1 MIGPVMMSIR
11 VFLRFLDRSF
21 IIKLFLIALLYSL
34 LPLSEIFLL
43 IYLGGRIGNYLT
55 LALAALTGL
64 LGMVVALRAFQKNLA
79 SLKDRIR
86 QGAYPGREFV
96 NLTGIIIG
104 GLLLL
109 TPGFITDFCG
119 FLLFVPVVR
128 NAAGGAVVSRMQNS
142 LKDLYEYLKLYDL

>member
-1 MIGPVMMSIR
+1 MIHSVMMSIK

-21 IIKLFLIALLYSL
+21 VVKLFLIALLYSL

-64 LGMVVALRAFQKNLA
+64 LGMVVALREFQKNLA
-79 SLKDRIR
+79 SLKAKIR

-96 NLTGIIIG
+96 TLTGILIG

-109 TPGFITDFCG
+109 TPGFITDACG
-119 FLLFVPVVR
+119 FLLFVPAIR
-128 NAAGGAVVSRMQNS
+128 NAAGGAVVSRMQTH

>member
-1 MIGPVMMSIR
+1 MVSIK

-21 IIKLFLIALLYSL
+21 IVRLFLIALLYSL
-34 LPLSEIFLL
+34 LPLAEIFLL

-64 LGMVVALRAFQKNLA
+64 LGMVVALREFQKNLA
-79 SLKDRIR
+79 SLKSKIR

-96 NLTGIIIG
+96 NLTGILFG

-109 TPGFITDFCG
+109 TPGFITDAFG
-119 FLLFVPVVR
+119 FLLFLPVIR
-128 NAAGGAVVSRMQNS
+128 NAVGGALVSRMQTR